1 MRGKFLGTRS
11 SAGGGGRFPPLFSAW
26 ERRHLRAFPSAA
38 AEREVRFPR
47 RSRPGR
53 RPVSLPRAR
62 CGEWGPAAQ
71 MGCSSSAQTQVKDC
85 SRPAPMS
92 PDANG
97 LLKCEDN
104 LPIAVENESVSDQT
118 KLGAMEEVELGS
130 DGAKLSKGVAEEEAD
145 VLIPG
150 MTNCALSTCQRVDPE
165 GTEPQPVAPEEKFSN
180 SLPVALLE
188 AGEPRPAKPAE
199 EVGEPQA
206 ATETANT
213 LPLETIEDSQLD
225 PVESAETDTAE
236 PATDEIVRSLV
247 TEIVKELQ
255 VDEEQQTEGET
266 GEKEETEMHR
276 VAVSEGFETK
286 EEEMGEATAA
296 TEIEA
301 TNNEE

>member
-1 MRGKFLGTRS
+1 
-11 SAGGGGRFPPLFSAW
+11 
-26 ERRHLRAFPSAA
+26 
-38 AEREVRFPR
+38 
-47 RSRPGR
+47 
-53 RPVSLPRAR
+53 
-62 CGEWGPAAQ
+62 

-85 SRPAPMS
+85 SRPAPKS

-97 LLKCEDN
+97 LQKCEDN
-104 LPIAVENESVSDQT
+104 LPIAVENETVSDQT
-118 KLGAMEEVELGS
+118 KLGVMEEVALGS

-165 GTEPQPVAPEEKFSN
+165 GTEPQPVAPEEKFSK

-188 AGEPRPAKPAE
+188 AGEPRPVIPAE

-213 LPLETIEDSQLD
+213 LPPETVQDNQPD
-225 PVESAETDTAE
+225 PVESAETGTSE
-236 PATDEIVRSLV
+236 PATEEIVRNLV

-255 VDEEQQTEGET
+255 ADEEQQTEGET
-266 GEKEETEMHR
+266 AEKKETEMHR
-276 VAVSEGFETK
+276 DAVSEGSETK